1 MAPRVQD
8 ACGVLNFQ
16 RLKMNEKSQLPDAV
30 IQLHNI
36 ARTIENA
43 IGQGQLSEDIRN
55 CADRLHDLI
64 KPFVK
69 EKDTV

>member
-1 MAPRVQD
+1 
-8 ACGVLNFQ
+8 
-16 RLKMNEKSQLPDAV
+16 MNEKSQLPDAV

-43 IGQGQLSEDIRN
+43 IGQGQLSEDVRN

-69 EKDTV
+69 EKETV